1 MKTLRRSFI
10 FILGLLAVLSG
21 CTQNTATSVVSPPES
36 TAPQLIPSATST
48 LTRAAPAETPTLSPT
63 ATTLPSPTSTPAL
76 QVCSPLE
83 GIGLGDLSAAVSNPF
98 NPPSPGSDDPHQGV
112 DLADRLP
119 GSISAV
125 TGKPVLAALGGQ
137 VAGVIRDR
145 FPYGNAV
152 IIETPLDSLGTGW
165 EQALSLPTP
174 LPQPLTNPALTCPP
188 IALPYSQTGQ
198 RSVYLLYAHMLDAPS
213 VQAGQELNCGEA
225 IGTIGQSGNAL
236 NPHLHIEA
244 RVGPSGSRFGSLA
257 HYDNRATA
265 EEMGLYC
272 LWRVSGAFQLL
283 DPLVVLKVT
292 EK

>member
-1 MKTLRRSFI
+1 M
-10 FILGLLAVLSG
+10 GL
-21 CTQNTATSVVSPPES
+21 E
-36 TAPQLIPSATST
+36 
-48 LTRAAPAETPTLSPT
+48 
-63 ATTLPSPTSTPAL
+63 
-76 QVCSPLE
+76 
-83 GIGLGDLSAAVSNPF
+83 DLSAAVSNPF
-98 NPPSPGSDDPHQGV
+98 NPPAPGSDDPHQGV

-119 GSISAV
+119 GSSAAV
-125 TGKPVLAALGGQ
+125 TGKPVLAALGGR
-137 VAGVIRDR
+137 VAGVVSDR

-152 IIETPLDSLGTGW
+152 IIETLLENLGAGL

-188 IALPYSQTGQ
+188 VALPYSQTGQ

-213 VQAGQELNCGEA
+213 VQVGQELSCGEV
-225 IGTIGQSGNAL
+225 IGAIGQSGNAL

-272 LWRVSGAFQLL
+272 LWRVSGTFQLL
-283 DPLVVLKVT
+283 DPLAVLEVT